1 MQRIFS
7 NDIDALERSFRERY
21 SGIDDIKIN
30 RLHGWKTDCLL
41 VFCDGM
47 IDLGKC
53 WQILVRPVLR
63 LLRNPFMTER
73 RFMQALYRNIDA
85 SFDIARHTDSA
96 ELIHA
101 VMGGAAVILAAGVPY
116 AISIGLPGYSHR
128 AVSDSFTEQN
138 VRASREGFTEPLKI
152 NQTLIRR
159 RLKSEQLVFESMC
172 VGKVSKTDISVV
184 YLKDRAAPQLVRGVK
199 QRLGECELDTVL
211 ESGVLEPFLAKR
223 ESRLISG
230 VGHTERPDVLCAKL
244 REGKVAVLVDGTPFA
259 ILVPHLFFENFQNM
273 DDYSGRGYYA
283 NFIRLLR
290 LFAFFVSC
298 FFPGIFVAMVNFNP
312 ELIPSTLLFNIA
324 RGAFSTPMPLMLEAL
339 FIHFVYELV
348 REAGLRL
355 PQPVGHSV
363 SLIGALVVGDAAVNA
378 GFVSSSMV
386 MIIAFAAICS
396 YTVPSLYEPI
406 AVLRPVF
413 ITLGGIMGPLGV
425 VIGLSL
431 AALDVF
437 STESYGV
444 PYTAPAVPFSA
455 LLFHDSM
462 LRKSWLHLSQSDIKL
477 QDIGDKNGEVMQGD
491 ERSQG

>member
-1 MQRIFS
+1 MQSIFT
-7 NDIDALERSFRERY
+7 NDIETMEQNLRKRY
-21 SGIDDIKIN
+21 CGMDDIKIN
-30 RLHGWKTDCLL
+30 RLHGWKTECLL

-63 LLRNPFMTER
+63 MLRSPWMNER
-73 RFMQALYRNIDA
+73 RFMQALSKNKDA
-85 SFDIARHTDSA
+85 SFDIARHTDA
-96 ELIHA
+96 TQMMHA
-101 VMGGAAVILAAGVPY
+101 VMSGAAVILAAGVPY

-138 VRASREGFTEPLKI
+138 VRASREGFTEPIKI

-159 RLKSEQLVFESMC
+159 RLKSEQLVFENLC
-172 VGKVSKTDISVV
+172 LGKISKTDIAVV
-184 YLKDRAAPQLVRGVK
+184 YLRDRAQPQLVEAVK
-199 QRLGECELDTVL
+199 ARLNSCELDTVL
-211 ESGVLEPFLAKR
+211 ESGVLEPFLAKK
-223 ESRLISG
+223 ESNLISG
-230 VGHTERPDVLCAKL
+230 IGHTERPDVLCAKL
-244 REGKVAVLVDGTPFA
+244 REGKVAVLVDGMPFA

-283 NFIRLLR
+283 NFMRLLR

-298 FFPGIFVAMVNFNP
+298 FFPGIFVAMVNYNP

-324 RGAFSTPMPLMLEAL
+324 AGASNTPLPLMLEAL

-378 GFVSSSMV
+378 GIVSSSMV

-406 AVLRPVF
+406 AVLRPIF
-413 ITLGGIMGPLGV
+413 ILLGGIMGPLGV
-425 VIGLSL
+425 VMGLSL
-431 AALDVF
+431 AALDVKDR
-437 STESYGV
+437 
-444 PYTAPAVPFSA
+444 
-455 LLFHDSM
+455 LLS
-462 LRKSWLHLSQSDIKL
+462 
-477 QDIGDKNGEVMQGD
+477 
-491 ERSQG
+491 